1 MDLKKRGLTF
11 SPLMWVLILLQL
23 KFLTKKLKKNICL
36 VSVYGPAQE
45 EGKEVFLTELAH
57 ICFKNKEPML
67 IGGDFNILRF
77 SEDKNKAFCPNKFTD
92 MFNLIINSYALREVT
107 LNGGLYT
114 WSNNQENPTLEK
126 LDRFLMNE
134 SWETLFPL
142 TNLRKILRQLSDHNP
157 LMLCIDQDKIKKKRL
172 QF

>member
-1 MDLKKRGLTF
+1 
-11 SPLMWVLILLQL
+11 
-23 KFLTKKLKKNICL
+23 
-36 VSVYGPAQE
+36 
-45 EGKEVFLTELAH
+45 
-57 ICFKNKEPML
+57 ML

-77 SEDKNKAFCPNKFTD
+77 SEDKNKAFCPNKLTD

-134 SWETLFPL
+134 S
-142 TNLRKILRQLSDHNP
+142 
-157 LMLCIDQDKIKKKRL
+157 
-172 QF
+172 

>member
-1 MDLKKRGLTF
+1 
-11 SPLMWVLILLQL
+11 MWVLILLQL

-45 EGKEVFLTELAH
+45 EGKEAFLTELAN

-92 MFNLIINSYALREVT
+92 MFNLIINSYALQEVT

-114 WSNNQENPTLEK
+114 
-126 LDRFLMNE
+126 
-134 SWETLFPL
+134 
-142 TNLRKILRQLSDHNP
+142 
-157 LMLCIDQDKIKKKRL
+157 
-172 QF
+172 